1 MIIQGVLILK
11 HSHNIP
17 DFMQTALYDIELILL
32 SKIMYLFLE
41 DPVHFELNL
50 QNTID
55 SVKNEKINFIEKLK
69 LKDKK

>member
-1 MIIQGVLILK
+1 MILK
-11 HSHNIP
+11 NSHNIP

-41 DPVHFELNL
+41 DPVHFEINL

-55 SVKNEKINFIEKLK
+55 SVKNEKINFIQKLTPT
-69 LKDKK
+69 DKQ

>member
-1 MIIQGVLILK
+1 MILK
-11 HSHNIP
+11 NSHNIP
-17 DFMQTALYDIELILL
+17 DFMQTALYDIELILF
-32 SKIMYLFLE
+32 SKIMFLFVE
-41 DPVHFELNL
+41 DPVHFEINL